1 MFYIYFISG
10 KARDQKLSRSRSEP
24 KLVEEVSQADI
35 MALKREAA
43 RVKLQRRRWWHADGY
58 KDKLSSTHGSLV
70 TVATYNVLAQN
81 LLEDN
86 KWLYR
91 DCDKEGVLNWESRK
105 HQLLRDMKQYDF
117 DVGICETRTLL
128 GVFPSVDDYFD
139 ISF

>member
-1 MFYIYFISG
+1 LYYIYFITG
-10 KARDQKLSRSRSEP
+10 KARDQDQKLSRSRSEP

-35 MALKREAA
+35 TALKREAA

-58 KDKLSSTHGSLV
+58 KDKLSSAQGSLV

-91 DCDKEGVLNWESRK
+91 DCDKEGVLDWESRK

-128 GVFPSVDDYFD
+128 GVFPSYR
-139 ISF
+139 